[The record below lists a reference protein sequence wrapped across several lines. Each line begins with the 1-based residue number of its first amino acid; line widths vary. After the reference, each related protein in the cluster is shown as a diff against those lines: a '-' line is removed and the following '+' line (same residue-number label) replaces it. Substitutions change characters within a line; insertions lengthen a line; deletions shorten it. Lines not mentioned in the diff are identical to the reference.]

1 MVKKKP
7 SFEDELNRLQEIVAA
22 LEEGPATLEEMLKLF
37 EEGIAVAD
45 RLERELAAAETKV
58 QKLLRDATGG
68 LDVADGDEDA
78 A

>member
-58 QKLLRDATGG
+58 QKLLRDAGGG
-68 LDVADGDEDA
+68 LDVAEGYEDA